1 MKAEVAFAAFNA
13 AIETIGPMPV
23 AATVPP
29 IIFICAA
36 PRSGTTL
43 AYQTLSHGGGMGS
56 ITNLVAR
63 FITNP
68 VLGVRLA
75 QALNLP
81 SQFTGQSTFG
91 QTQGLSEPH
100 EFGQGWLRILGLDGL
115 SQPSEPRMKDGAAT
129 QIACI
134 AAAWEKPVV
143 FKSFAY
149 LWFIE
154 ELAAALPTSLWL
166 HIQRD
171 TDANAASLARLY
183 HTRGSADRAGIWESA
198 VCRKT
203 MIESA
208 DLPLAARSVAQVR
221 DIDAHISESLARLP
235 AQRQMR
241 VSYEDYASAPRT
253 TTIDILSHFNLPVMP
268 EQIMDIPK

>member
-1 MKAEVAFAAFNA
+1 MQAEVAFAAFNA
-13 AIETIGPMPV
+13 AIKTIGPIPV
-23 AATVPP
+23 VATVPP
-29 IIFICAA
+29 IVFICAA

-63 FITNP
+63 FATNP
-68 VLGVRLA
+68 VLGIRLA

-81 SQFTGQSTFG
+81 SQFTGQSTYG

-115 SQPSEPRMKDGAAT
+115 AQPAEPMMKDGAAA

-149 LWFIE
+149 LWFIAD
-154 ELAAALPTSLWL
+154 LAAALPTSLWL

-171 TDANAASLARLY
+171 TAANAASLARLY
-183 HTRGSADRAGIWESA
+183 HNRGSAYTAGTWESA

-208 DLPLAARSVAQVR
+208 DLPLAARTVAQVR

-241 VSYEDYASAPRT
+241 VSYEDYAIAPHT
-253 TTIDILSHFNLPVMP
+253 TTIDILSHFGLPVMP
-268 EQIMDIPK
+268 EQMLDIPK